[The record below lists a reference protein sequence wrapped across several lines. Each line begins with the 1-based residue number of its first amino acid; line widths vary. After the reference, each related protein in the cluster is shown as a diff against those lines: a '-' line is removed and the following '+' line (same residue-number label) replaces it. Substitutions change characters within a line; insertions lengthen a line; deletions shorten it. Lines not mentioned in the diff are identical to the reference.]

1 MSDTSQPAPR
11 DELDELSNKIDQL
24 KKSLTDKC
32 DGLQKEITEL
42 KDSIAKWDDSCN
54 SRLGRITAL
63 IGSTMDHIQLIVHT
77 VTGMHQR
84 VAECEDKINKHGSS
98 LAINKKN
105 LLELNKYVKKVDSL
119 WNSAQKEIDA
129 LNEEASKHKKFRH
142 EVTAAISA
150 VIGTETYLGWD
161 FIKKIF
167 NALTGQ

>member
-1 MSDTSQPAPR
+1 MNDTPQPTPR
-11 DELDELSNKIDQL
+11 NEFDELSKKIENV

-32 DGLQKEITEL
+32 DSLQKEIDVL
-42 KDSIAKWDDSCN
+42 KGSITKWDDSCN
-54 SRLGRITAL
+54 SRLERITSL

-84 VAECEDKINKHGSS
+84 VAECEDRLNKHGSS

-119 WNSAQKEIDA
+119 WKTAQKEVDA
-129 LNEEASKHKKFRH
+129 LNAESDKHKKFRNSI
-142 EVTAAISA
+142 TAAISA
-150 VIGTETYLGWD
+150 FVGTVTYFGWD

-167 NALTGQ
+167 CTLTGQ

>member
-1 MSDTSQPAPR
+1 MSDTPQPTPR
-11 DELDELSNKIDQL
+11 DELDELSKKIEQV

-32 DGLQKEITEL
+32 DDLQREIDEL
-42 KDSIAKWDDSCN
+42 KGSITKWDDSCN
-54 SRLGRITAL
+54 SRLGRITTL

-119 WNSAQKEIDA
+119 WKSAQKEIDA
-129 LNEEASKHKKFRH
+129 LNEESDKHKKFRH
-142 EVTAAISA
+142 GITAAVSA
-150 VIGTETYLGWD
+150 VVGTVTYFGWD
-161 FIKKIF
+161 FIKKIYF
-167 NALTGQ
+167 ALTGQ